1 MITERWQDQ
10 ARCLELGKDTEMFFS
25 EDEERPSR
33 ERTTREELA
42 KAVCT
47 PCPVKQACLQAALDG
62 DEVGVWG
69 GTDTQQRRK
78 MRRRGARRSCARCG
92 GLQVSG
98 TATAQI
104 CLECGATWLK

>member
-1 MITERWQDQ
+1 
-10 ARCLELGKDTEMFFS
+10 MFFS

-33 ERTTREELA
+33 ERTAREVQA

-47 PCPVKQACLQAALDG
+47 ACPVKQACLQHALEN

-78 MRRRGARRSCARCG
+78 LMRKGARRSCARCHG
-92 GLQVSG
+92 SQVTG
-98 TATAQI
+98 TTTAQV
-104 CLECGATWLK
+104 CLGCGATWLQ